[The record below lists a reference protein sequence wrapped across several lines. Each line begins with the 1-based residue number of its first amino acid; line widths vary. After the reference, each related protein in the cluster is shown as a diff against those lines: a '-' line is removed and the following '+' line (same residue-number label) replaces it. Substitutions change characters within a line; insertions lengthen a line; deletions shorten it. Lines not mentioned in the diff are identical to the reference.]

1 MQRRDL
7 LRMLVT
13 GAVLQ
18 LAPGKMLALMRET
31 QALLST
37 LAVPRTLNP
46 HQEAML
52 KAMTEL
58 IIPRT
63 DTPGATDVGTTAF
76 IDLILTEWSDD
87 AERTSFLNGLAD
99 VDARTQKLFGKAFL
113 ECSSAQQS
121 QILVALGE
129 EMLQKTSDTAPRRR
143 RRGFEGGAGSDFYP
157 MLRRLTL
164 VAYYTSEPGATQ
176 ELHYEIIPDQHEG
189 CAPAPPDKEAGSQ

>member
-7 LRMLVT
+7 LRLLAT

-18 LAPGKMLALMRET
+18 LAPDKMFALMPEAR
-31 QALLST
+31 ALLSPQAALQT
-37 LAVPRTLNP
+37 LDA

-52 KAMTEL
+52 RTMTEL

-87 AERTSFLNGLAD
+87 AERKSFLDGLAG
-99 VDARTQKLFGKAFL
+99 VDSRTQNLFGKTFL
-113 ECSSAQQS
+113 DCSPVQQS

-129 EMLQKTSDTAPRRR
+129 EMLEKTNEMAPRRR
-143 RRGFEGGAGSDFYP
+143 SRRLRGAGDADFYP

-164 VAYYTSEPGATQ
+164 VAYFTSEAGATQ
-176 ELHYEIIPDQHEG
+176 ELHFEIIPEKHEG
-189 CAPAPPDKEAGSQ
+189 CVQASPEKES

>member
-7 LRMLVT
+7 LRLLAT
-13 GAVLQ
+13 GAALQ
-18 LAPGKMLALMRET
+18 LAPGKTFALIRET
-31 QALLST
+31 RALLSAQAA
-37 LAVPRTLNP
+37 LRTLDA

-52 KAMTEL
+52 RTMTEL

-63 DTPGATDVGTTAF
+63 ETPGATDVGTTAF

-87 AERTSFLNGLAD
+87 AERTSFLNGLAG
-99 VDARTQKLFGKAFL
+99 VDTRAQNLFGRAFL

-129 EMLQKTSDTAPRRR
+129 EMLEKTNEMAPRRR
-143 RRGFEGGAGSDFYP
+143 RRGFRGAGAADFYP

-164 VAYYTSEPGATQ
+164 VAYYTSEAGATQ
-176 ELHYEIIPDQHEG
+176 ELHFEIIPDKHEG
-189 CAPAPPDKEAGSQ
+189 CAPAVPEKEA

>member
-7 LRMLVT
+7 LRLLAT
-13 GAVLQ
+13 GAALQ
-18 LAPGKMLALMRET
+18 LAPDKMFVFMREAR
-31 QALLST
+31 ALLPPQPA
-37 LAVPRTLNP
+37 LRTLDA

-52 KAMTEL
+52 RTMTEL

-87 AERTSFLNGLAD
+87 AERKGFLNGLAD
-99 VDARTQKLFGKAFL
+99 VDSRTQNLFGREFL

-129 EMLQKTSDTAPRRR
+129 EMLEKTNDMAPRRR
-143 RRGFEGGAGSDFYP
+143 RRGVGGAGNADFYSV
-157 MLRRLTL
+157 LRRLTL
-164 VAYYTSEPGATQ
+164 VAYFTSEAGATQ
-176 ELHYEIIPDQHEG
+176 ELHFEIIPDKHEG
-189 CAPAPPDKEAGSQ
+189 CAQATPDKEA

>member
-7 LRMLVT
+7 LRLLAT

-18 LAPGKMLALMRET
+18 LAPGKTFALIRET
-31 QALLST
+31 RALLSAQAA
-37 LAVPRTLNP
+37 LRTLDA

-52 KAMTEL
+52 RIMTEL

-63 DTPGATDVGTTAF
+63 ETPGATDVGTTAF

-87 AERTSFLNGLAD
+87 AERTSFLNGLAG
-99 VDARTQKLFGKAFL
+99 VDTRAQNLFGRAFL
-113 ECSSAQQS
+113 ECSPAQQS

-129 EMLQKTSDTAPRRR
+129 EMLEKTNEMAPRRR
-143 RRGFEGGAGSDFYP
+143 RRGFRGAGNADFYP

-164 VAYYTSEPGATQ
+164 VAYYTSEAGATQ
-176 ELHYEIIPDQHEG
+176 ELHFEIIPDKHEG
-189 CAPAPPDKEAGSQ
+189 CAPAAPEKEA

>member
-7 LRMLVT
+7 LRLLAT
-13 GAVLQ
+13 GAALQ
-18 LAPGKMLALMRET
+18 LAPEKMFAFMREAR
-31 QALLST
+31 ALLSPQAALRT
-37 LAVPRTLNP
+37 LAA

-52 KAMTEL
+52 RTMTEL

-63 DTPGATDVGTTAF
+63 EAPGATDVGTTSF

-87 AERTSFLNGLAD
+87 AERNGFLNGLAD
-99 VDARTQKLFGKAFL
+99 VDSRTQNLFGKAFL

-129 EMLQKTSDTAPRRR
+129 EMLEKTNDMAPRRR
-143 RRGFEGGAGSDFYP
+143 RRGVGGAGDADFYP

-164 VAYYTSEPGATQ
+164 VAYFTSEAGATQ
-176 ELHYEIIPDQHEG
+176 ELHFEIIPEKHEG
-189 CAPAPPDKEAGSQ
+189 CAQAAPDKEA